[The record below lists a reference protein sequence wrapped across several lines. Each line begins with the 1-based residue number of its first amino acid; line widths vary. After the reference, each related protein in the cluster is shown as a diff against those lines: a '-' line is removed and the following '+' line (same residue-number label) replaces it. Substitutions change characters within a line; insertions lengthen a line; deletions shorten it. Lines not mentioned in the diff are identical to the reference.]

1 MKLASLAFV
10 TCLSLAHL
18 EGDFAKTLSLPL
30 SMIRDGESWWVGYLL
45 FGLLLLIA
53 GLMLNRLRRDD
64 LAVDACLVGVVA
76 AFLFLVAVTPSQ
88 DGFHNFGSFVVLA
101 VLFGYYAAV
110 LRGES
115 AAWMFGHLAVPIL
128 LLFVTQFH
136 SYGLWQKSLIVYF
149 LLVINVHNWLLSRGG
164 ISLSLTNLM
173 NQGRHRGR
181 GKAPRRRVVYMVD
194 TSRSWSRKSPR
205 GDLTSST

>member
-10 TCLSLAHL
+10 TCLFFAHL
-18 EGDFAKTLSLPL
+18 EGDLAKTLSLPL
-30 SMIRDGESWWVGYLL
+30 SMLRDGASWWVGYLL

-53 GLMLNRLRRDD
+53 GLMLDRLRREE
-64 LAVDACLVGVVA
+64 LEVDTCLLGVVA
-76 AFLFLVAVTPSQ
+76 VFLILVAVTPSQ
-88 DGFHNFGSFVVLA
+88 NGFHHIGSFVVLA

-128 LLFVTQFH
+128 LFFVTQFH

-149 LLVINVHNWLLSRGG
+149 LLVINVHHWLLSRGRMT
-164 ISLSLTNLM
+164 LSLMNLM

-181 GKAPRRRVVYMVD
+181 GKAPRRRVVYTLD
-194 TSRSWSRKSPR
+194 TSRGWSRKSPR

>member
-53 GLMLNRLRRDD
+53 GLMLDRLRRDD
-64 LAVDACLVGVVA
+64 LAVDACLLGIVA
-76 AFLFLVAVTPSQ
+76 AFLLLVAVTPSRN
-88 DGFHNFGSFVVLA
+88 GFHDFGSFVVLA

-128 LLFVTQFH
+128 LLFVTQVH

-149 LLVINVHNWLLSRGG
+149 LLVINVHHWLLLRGRMT
-164 ISLSLTNLM
+164 LSLTNLM

-181 GKAPRRRVVYMVD
+181 GNAPRRRVVYMVD

-205 GDLTSST
+205 GDLTSSR